1 MFAAAVLAA
10 VASQPVLAQSPAEF
24 FKDKTVTFYVGLS
37 PGGGYDLN
45 ARLVAKYIGK
55 YIPGQ
60 PEVIVR
66 NMPGGGGIVMTNYV
80 ANAAPKDGLH
90 VGAPQ
95 RGIPFVPLLDEASQA
110 KYDPLKLNW
119 IGSANAD
126 TSVAVVTKKAGIKS
140 WKDLKAKEAIV
151 AGTGVGTESVV
162 VPYVLRNILG
172 FKYKVI
178 AGYPGGSEMNF
189 AMQRGEVDGRGTFSW
204 TSLKPHYKEW
214 VESGDYVV
222 LYQQGLR
229 KHPDIPNVPLV
240 TDLAENDDQK
250 KLLELQFTAFEL
262 GRPYFMAE
270 GVPQDRVTAIRR
282 AFDKAMQDKELLA
295 DAEKQKLEVNPATGE
310 EMQTILKRVL
320 CHAEGAGRAPSGSEQ
335 RKAGPQGAR
344 EVGVGGPGTVRGSGG
359 QTRRV
364 CPSLLSHRTERP
376 ALPRQ
381 RCKCGVPRFCKRG
394 RGVRYREVPGG
405 CFAVACCDRDSK
417 P

>member
-1 MFAAAVLAA
+1 MLGAVAAATVAA
-10 VASQPVLAQSPAEF
+10 AAGQPAFGQSPAEF
-24 FKDKTVTFYVGLS
+24 YKGKTVTFYVGLS

-60 PEVIVR
+60 PEVIVK
-66 NMPGGGGIVMTNYV
+66 NMPGGGGIVMTNYI

-90 VGAPQ
+90 IGAPQ
-95 RGIPFVPLLDEASQA
+95 RGIPFVPLLDEGSQA

-126 TSVAVVTKKAGIKS
+126 TSVAVATKKAGVKS
-140 WKDLKAKEAIV
+140 WKDLKTKEVIV

-178 AGYPGGSEMNF
+178 AGYPGGSEMNL

-214 VESGDYVV
+214 VESGDYVI

-229 KHPDIPNVPLV
+229 RHPDIPSVPLV
-240 TDLAENDDQK
+240 TDLAESDDQK

-262 GRPYFMAE
+262 GRPYFVAE
-270 GVPQDRVTAIRR
+270 EVPADRVTALRR
-282 AFDKAMQDKELLA
+282 AFDQAMKDKELLA
-295 DAEKQKLEVNPATGE
+295 DAEKQKLEINPATGE
-310 EMQTILKRVL
+310 EMGEMLKRVY
-320 CHAEGAGRAPSGSEQ
+320 ATP
-335 RKAGPQGAR
+335 KALVAR
-344 EVGVGGPGTVRGSGG
+344 LQEASK
-359 QTRRV
+359 
-364 CPSLLSHRTERP
+364 ERP
-376 ALPRQ
+376 DL
-381 RCKCGVPRFCKRG
+381 KVLGK
-394 RGVRYREVPGG
+394 
-405 CFAVACCDRDSK
+405 
-417 P
+417 